1 MSYYLSYDSDGNR
14 VEKTSVNGQTKTI
27 TSGTDNEGNFFVSN
41 DGVTAKTVTDDFGR
55 IKEVKTSREK
65 GISVYNTTYEYA
77 SGSAQNSTT
86 NLVKSLTQKFG
97 NTQLLKYEYKYDSN
111 GNITRI
117 EEGGEVVA
125 MYWYDELNQLVSS
138 SERDSGLYTVYSYDK
153 AGNITNVKEY
163 ELDLVKWYPL
173 SLIRERT
180 YKYTDSSWKDKLT
193 SYNGTNITYDKIG
206 NPLTYRDGMTMTW
219 ENGRQLST
227 LKTGENEVSYKY
239 DSNGLRTQKE
249 DDNGTTYYYY
259 DSNKNLIGLTKGY
272 KTLYFYYDSEGSPT
286 SFSYNGEMY
295 YYVKNLQGDIV
306 KVINKTGVLY
316 ARYEY
321 DAFGKILYAYGDPI
335 ISALSPFRY
344 RGYVYDTETGLYYL
358 QSRYYDPVTGRFLNA
373 DIYCDTQTG
382 TPLSTNMFTY
392 CSNNPIFKYDNN
404 GYWEKSNHA
413 TMCKM
418 AGFSKTTQN
427 WVKYADSYFSSGN
440 DKINKKTKYCSA
452 PFHSRTSALKIAK
465 YIYNKAV
472 KVKKSKNKVKFYN
485 SGNSK
490 NKNKT
495 GCLYKEYFGYRLTKD
510 PKQPLTMDNNR
521 AKDLPKRLNNLKSSK
536 EQSEALLGL
545 ALHTLQDYFAHRTNV
560 DVYLRYDGDI
570 YYRETMLTTEFSH
583 YYAFS
588 TKDFEDNKN
597 QIPWRYKN
605 SQRVTYVVYDFYKKN
620 KTINNIS
627 VKYSNGNKKSYRF
640 FCYST
645 GCEYQLYS
653 REYYL
658 TIS

>member
-27 TSGTDNEGNFFVSN
+27 TSGTDNEGNSFVSN
-41 DGVTAKTVTDDFGR
+41 DGVTAKTVTDNFGR

-227 LKTGENEVSYKY
+227 LKTGDNEVSYKY

-249 DDNGTTYYYY
+249 DGNGATYYYY

-272 KTLYFYYDSEGSPT
+272 KTLYFYYDSQGSPT

-382 TPLSTNMFTY
+382 TPLSTNMFSY
-392 CSNNPIFKYDNN
+392 CENNSVNYIDPDGNKISATVKHSKNYYSIKLKIPWSNISNYFTFLSYAYGIVGIIACFIPEPVVSKAVGVTAGLSSIVSSIASALISKYK
-404 GYWEKSNHA
+404 YKKSITLNLSFNYQKVYRTA
-413 TMCKM
+413 
-418 AGFSKTTQN
+418 
-427 WVKYADSYFSSGN
+427 YFYI
-440 DKINKKTKYCSA
+440 INTKYIKV
-452 PFHSRTSALKIAK
+452 KIK
-465 YIYNKAV
+465 IKKGTIRIYNLKWSA
-472 KVKKSKNKVKFYN
+472 KWWII
-485 SGNSK
+485 
-490 NKNKT
+490 
-495 GCLYKEYFGYRLTKD
+495 YFL
-510 PKQPLTMDNNR
+510 
-521 AKDLPKRLNNLKSSK
+521 
-536 EQSEALLGL
+536 
-545 ALHTLQDYFAHRTNV
+545 
-560 DVYLRYDGDI
+560 
-570 YYRETMLTTEFSH
+570 
-583 YYAFS
+583 
-588 TKDFEDNKN
+588 
-597 QIPWRYKN
+597 
-605 SQRVTYVVYDFYKKN
+605 
-620 KTINNIS
+620 
-627 VKYSNGNKKSYRF
+627 
-640 FCYST
+640 
-645 GCEYQLYS
+645 
-653 REYYL
+653 
-658 TIS
+658 